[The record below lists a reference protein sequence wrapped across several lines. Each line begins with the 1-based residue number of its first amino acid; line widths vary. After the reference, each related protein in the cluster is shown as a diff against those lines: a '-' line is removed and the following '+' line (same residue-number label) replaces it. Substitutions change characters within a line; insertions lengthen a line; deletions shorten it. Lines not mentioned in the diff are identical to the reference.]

1 MIIKFHTQLSTDGH
15 TINFRLFIL
24 VQLIR
29 VYREEILLWYSIKMQ
44 LNLLD
49 AASFC
54 ESLRHVLCVQCKK
67 CKKNPSLGHHL
78 DFIYSFHWFNLEELR
93 MITVF
98 LLLTA

>member
-1 MIIKFHTQLSTDGH
+1 MIIKFHTQPSADGH

-29 VYREEILLWYSIKMQ
+29 VYREEIPSWYSIEMQ

-54 ESLRHVLCVQCKK
+54 VSLRHVLCPHIDKEE
-67 CKKNPSLGHHL
+67 NSSLVSHL
-78 DFIYSFHWFNLEELR
+78 DFIYNLFGG
-93 MITVF
+93 I
-98 LLLTA
+98 AYDH